1 MPPQTRTFS
10 LQFCSVNVA
19 TLPAL
24 SGFAEGDALTV
35 EFPNDDFEV
44 QQSSDGEAIG
54 VQKHNTMADG
64 MLRLGMGSPLIT
76 LLRQLHEASLAAG
89 GLTYPFSAIN
99 LKSPDE
105 IVTGDLLFK
114 KRIPIKWGDTA
125 QPAEIPFFLNVTKIA
140 GGTLLPV

>member
-10 LQFCSVNVA
+10 LQFCAVTVG

-44 QQSSDGEAIG
+44 QNSSDGEAIG
-54 VQKHNTMADG
+54 VQKHNTVADL
-64 MLRLGMGSPLIT
+64 MIRLGQGNPLIT
-76 LLRQLHEASLAAG
+76 QLRQLHEASLAAG
-89 GLTYPFSAIN
+89 GITYPFSAIN

-105 IVTGDLLFK
+105 LVTGDLLFK

-125 QPAEIPFFLNVTKIA
+125 QPAEIPAFLNVTQIV